1 MEGAFEVIKDLLGGL
16 SWDRESVYARL
27 SQCIDSAIRS
37 SLVIVLYKG
46 GKEELIF
53 ANDMFYENIGE
64 DRDGYEYKEADIK
77 KRIKPENKVVKYEK
91 CVEKSMLTGETQE
104 IIYQF
109 ERYDGKVIWV
119 RKRFAAICNEGEYII
134 VSVATNITKS
144 IEISRQIEI
153 EKDRFQK
160 VIEQTD
166 LAIIEWD
173 YYNNTFYSTESYKK
187 YKMSEGNQDRI
198 FKKKSIIGYT
208 HPDDVE
214 KMKKFV
220 SNCILTPGKMEC
232 IVRLKLIDG
241 TYSWSKITV
250 VSEYDIDGN
259 KMKTL
264 AIIADVNEDMER
276 RKKVGI
282 AVDIVNTLAANEY
295 EEIFTINAFTG
306 EPVVYKEGISKVVE
320 EQNKVGFKLGV
331 ENYIKTY
338 CMDENLEQTAKELN
352 LDYVK
357 EQLENNNTYQKI
369 YSIMDENNNIK
380 MKRAFYTY
388 LNKHKDTI
396 VCTIM
401 EVGK

>member
-1 MEGAFEVIKDLLGGL
+1 MEEAFKAIKDLLVRL
-16 SWDRESVYARL
+16 SWNRESVYARF
-27 SQCIDSAIRS
+27 SQSIGGAIRS
-37 SLVIVLYKG
+37 SLVIVLYKE
-46 GKEELIF
+46 GKEELLF
-53 ANDMFYENIGE
+53 ANDIFYENIGE
-64 DRDGYEYKEADIK
+64 DREGYEYKEADIK
-77 KRIKPENKVVKYEK
+77 KRIKPENKVIEYEK
-91 CVEKSMLTGETQE
+91 CIEKSMLTGETQE
-104 IIYQF
+104 ITYQF
-109 ERYDGKVIWV
+109 ERYDGKIIWV

-134 VSVATNITKS
+134 VSAATDITKS

-153 EKDRFQK
+153 EKGRFQK
-160 VIEQTD
+160 VIEQTE

-173 YYNNTFYSTESYKK
+173 YYNNTFYSTESYKR
-187 YKMSEGNQDRI
+187 YKMSEGNHDRI
-198 FKKKSIIGYT
+198 FQKKSIIGYT

-214 KMKKFV
+214 KMKNFV
-220 SNCILTPGKMEC
+220 SNCILTSGKMEC
-232 IVRLKLIDG
+232 VVRLKLVDD

-264 AIIADVNEDMER
+264 AIIADVNEDMEHQKEVR
-276 RKKVGI
+276 I

-306 EPVVYKEGISKVVE
+306 EPVVYKEGTSKVIE
-320 EQNKVGFKLGV
+320 EQNKFGFKLGV

-338 CMDENLEQTAKELN
+338 CIDENPEQTAKELN

-369 YSIMDENNNIK
+369 YSIRDEHNNIK

-396 VCTIM
+396 VCTVM

>member
-1 MEGAFEVIKDLLGGL
+1 MEEAFKAIKDLLVGL
-16 SWDRESVYARL
+16 SWDRESVYARF
-27 SQCIDSAIRS
+27 SQSIGGAIRS
-37 SLVIVLYKG
+37 SLVIVLYKE
-46 GKEELIF
+46 GKEELLF
-53 ANDMFYENIGE
+53 ANDIFYENIGE
-64 DRDGYEYKEADIK
+64 DREGYEYKEADIK
-77 KRIKPENKVVKYEK
+77 KRIKSENKVIEYEK
-91 CVEKSMLTGETQE
+91 CIEKSMLTGETQE
-104 IIYQF
+104 ITYQF
-109 ERYDGKVIWV
+109 ERYDGKIIWV

-134 VSVATNITKS
+134 ISAATDITKS

-153 EKDRFQK
+153 EKGRFQK
-160 VIEQTD
+160 VIEQTE

-173 YYNNTFYSTESYKK
+173 YYNNTFYSTESYKR
-187 YKMSEGNQDRI
+187 YKMSEGNHDRI
-198 FKKKSIIGYT
+198 FQKKSIIGYT

-214 KMKKFV
+214 KMKNFV
-220 SNCILTPGKMEC
+220 SNCILTSGKMEC
-232 IVRLKLIDG
+232 VVRLKLVDD

-264 AIIADVNEDMER
+264 AIIADVNEDMEHQKEVR
-276 RKKVGI
+276 I

-306 EPVVYKEGISKVVE
+306 EPVVYKEGTSKVIE
-320 EQNKVGFKLGV
+320 EQNKFGFKLGV

-338 CMDENLEQTAKELN
+338 CIDENPEQTAKELN

-369 YSIMDENNNIK
+369 YSIRDEHNNIK

-388 LNKHKDTI
+388 LNKYKDTI
-396 VCTIM
+396 VCTVM

>member
-1 MEGAFEVIKDLLGGL
+1 MEEAFKAIKDLLVGL
-16 SWDRESVYARL
+16 SWDRESVYARF
-27 SQCIDSAIRS
+27 SQSIGGAIRS
-37 SLVIVLYKG
+37 SLVIVLYKE
-46 GKEELIF
+46 GKEELLF
-53 ANDMFYENIGE
+53 ANDIFYENIGE
-64 DRDGYEYKEADIK
+64 DREGYEYKEADIK
-77 KRIKPENKVVKYEK
+77 KRIKPENKVIEYEK
-91 CVEKSMLTGETQE
+91 CIEKSMLTGETQE
-104 IIYQF
+104 ITYQF
-109 ERYDGKVIWV
+109 ERYDGKIIWV

-134 VSVATNITKS
+134 VSAATDITKS

-153 EKDRFQK
+153 EKGRFQK
-160 VIEQTD
+160 VIEQTE

-173 YYNNTFYSTESYKK
+173 YYNNTFYSTESYKR
-187 YKMSEGNQDRI
+187 YKMSEGNHDRI
-198 FKKKSIIGYT
+198 FQKKSIIGYT

-214 KMKKFV
+214 KMKNFV
-220 SNCILTPGKMEC
+220 SNCILTSGKMEC
-232 IVRLKLIDG
+232 VVRLKLVDD

-264 AIIADVNEDMER
+264 AIIADVNEDMEHQKEVR
-276 RKKVGI
+276 I

-306 EPVVYKEGISKVVE
+306 EPVVYKKGMSKVIE
-320 EQNKVGFKLGV
+320 EQNKFGFKLGV

-338 CMDENLEQTAKELN
+338 CIDENPEQTAKELN

-369 YSIMDENNNIK
+369 YSIRDEHNNIK

-388 LNKHKDTI
+388 LNKYKDTI
-396 VCTIM
+396 VCTVM

>member
-1 MEGAFEVIKDLLGGL
+1 MGGL
-16 SWDRESVYARL
+16 NGRSIWDRESVYARL

-37 SLVIVLYKG
+37 SLVIVLYKE

-153 EKDRFQK
+153 EKDRFRK

-214 KMKKFV
+214 KMK
-220 SNCILTPGKMEC
+220 EY
-232 IVRLKLIDG
+232 IVELWNRK
-241 TYSWSKITV
+241 WSKITV

-276 RKKVGI
+276 RKKVRI
-282 AVDIVNTLAANEY
+282 AVDIVNTLVANEY

-306 EPVVYKEGISKVVE
+306 EPVVYKEGISKVIE

-331 ENYIKTY
+331 ENYMKTY
-338 CMDENLEQTAKELN
+338 CMDENPEQTAKELN

>member
-1 MEGAFEVIKDLLGGL
+1 M
-16 SWDRESVYARL
+16 
-27 SQCIDSAIRS
+27 
-37 SLVIVLYKG
+37 LYKE

-198 FKKKSIIGYT
+198 FNKKSIIGYT

-276 RKKVGI
+276 RKKVRI

-306 EPVVYKEGISKVVE
+306 EPVVYKEGISKVIE

-331 ENYIKTY
+331 ENYMKTY
-338 CMDENLEQTAKELN
+338 CMDENPEQTAKELN

>member
-1 MEGAFEVIKDLLGGL
+1 MEEAFKAIKDLLVGL
-16 SWDRESVYARL
+16 SWDRESVYARF
-27 SQCIDSAIRS
+27 SQSIGGAIRS
-37 SLVIVLYKG
+37 SLVIVLYKE
-46 GKEELIF
+46 GKEELLF
-53 ANDMFYENIGE
+53 ANDIFYENIGE
-64 DRDGYEYKEADIK
+64 DREGYEYKEADIK
-77 KRIKPENKVVKYEK
+77 KRIKPENKVIEYEK
-91 CVEKSMLTGETQE
+91 CIEKSMLTGETQE
-104 IIYQF
+104 ITYQF
-109 ERYDGKVIWV
+109 ERYDGKIIWV

-134 VSVATNITKS
+134 VSAATDITKS

-153 EKDRFQK
+153 EKGRFQK
-160 VIEQTD
+160 VIEQTE

-173 YYNNTFYSTESYKK
+173 YYNNTFYSTESYKR
-187 YKMSEGNQDRI
+187 YKMSEGNHDRI
-198 FKKKSIIGYT
+198 FQKKSIIGYT

-214 KMKKFV
+214 KMKNFV
-220 SNCILTPGKMEC
+220 SNCILTSGKMEC
-232 IVRLKLIDG
+232 VVRLKLVDD

-264 AIIADVNEDMER
+264 AIIADVNEDMEHQKEVR
-276 RKKVGI
+276 I

-306 EPVVYKEGISKVVE
+306 EPVVYKKGMSKVIE
-320 EQNKVGFKLGV
+320 EQNKFGFKLGV

-338 CMDENLEQTAKELN
+338 CIDENPEQTAKELN

-369 YSIMDENNNIK
+369 YSIRDEHNNIK

-396 VCTIM
+396 VCTVM

>member
-1 MEGAFEVIKDLLGGL
+1 
-16 SWDRESVYARL
+16 
-27 SQCIDSAIRS
+27 
-37 SLVIVLYKG
+37 
-46 GKEELIF
+46 
-53 ANDMFYENIGE
+53 
-64 DRDGYEYKEADIK
+64 
-77 KRIKPENKVVKYEK
+77 
-91 CVEKSMLTGETQE
+91 
-104 IIYQF
+104 
-109 ERYDGKVIWV
+109 
-119 RKRFAAICNEGEYII
+119 
-134 VSVATNITKS
+134 
-144 IEISRQIEI
+144 
-153 EKDRFQK
+153 
-160 VIEQTD
+160 
-166 LAIIEWD
+166 
-173 YYNNTFYSTESYKK
+173 
-187 YKMSEGNQDRI
+187 
-198 FKKKSIIGYT
+198 
-208 HPDDVE
+208 
-214 KMKKFV
+214 
-220 SNCILTPGKMEC
+220 MEC

-276 RKKVGI
+276 RKKVRI
-282 AVDIVNTLAANEY
+282 AVDIV
-295 EEIFTINAFTG
+295 
-306 EPVVYKEGISKVVE
+306 SKVIE

-331 ENYIKTY
+331 ENYMKTY
-338 CMDENLEQTAKELN
+338 CMDENPEQTAKELN

>member
-1 MEGAFEVIKDLLGGL
+1 
-16 SWDRESVYARL
+16 
-27 SQCIDSAIRS
+27 
-37 SLVIVLYKG
+37 
-46 GKEELIF
+46 
-53 ANDMFYENIGE
+53 
-64 DRDGYEYKEADIK
+64 
-77 KRIKPENKVVKYEK
+77 
-91 CVEKSMLTGETQE
+91 
-104 IIYQF
+104 
-109 ERYDGKVIWV
+109 
-119 RKRFAAICNEGEYII
+119 
-134 VSVATNITKS
+134 
-144 IEISRQIEI
+144 
-153 EKDRFQK
+153 
-160 VIEQTD
+160 
-166 LAIIEWD
+166 
-173 YYNNTFYSTESYKK
+173 
-187 YKMSEGNQDRI
+187 
-198 FKKKSIIGYT
+198 
-208 HPDDVE
+208 
-214 KMKKFV
+214 MKKFV

-276 RKKVGI
+276 RKKVRI

-306 EPVVYKEGISKVVE
+306 EPVVYKEDISKVIE

-331 ENYIKTY
+331 ENYMKTY
-338 CMDENLEQTAKELN
+338 CMDENPEQTAKELN

-369 YSIMDENNNIK
+369 YSIMDEHNNIK